1 MSLFGFVAVRFDF
14 AVDFVVVVVPQCS
27 VDWADQ
33 TLLLLLTRG
42 RRPFVAFVVVVVVA
56 TRRNRLRRNSS
67 WFCISLISIFKVP
80 AREFERL
87 NPTCA
92 LLLFFY

>member
-1 MSLFGFVAVRFDF
+1 MRFDF
-14 AVDFVVVVVPQCS
+14 AVDFVVVVVVPQCS

-33 TLLLLLTRG
+33 TLLLLLTQG
-42 RRPFVAFVVVVVVA
+42 RRPFAAFVVVVVA

-87 NPTCA
+87 NPPCA

>member
-1 MSLFGFVAVRFDF
+1 MRFDF

-33 TLLLLLTRG
+33 TLLLLLTQG

-56 TRRNRLRRNSS
+56 TRRTRLRRNSS

-80 AREFERL
+80 ARGFERL
-87 NPTCA
+87 NPPSCA